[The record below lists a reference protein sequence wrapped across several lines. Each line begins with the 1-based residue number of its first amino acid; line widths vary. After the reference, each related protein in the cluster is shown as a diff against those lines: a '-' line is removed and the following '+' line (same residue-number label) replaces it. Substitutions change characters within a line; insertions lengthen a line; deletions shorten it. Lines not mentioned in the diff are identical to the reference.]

1 MTQLSFS
8 ELAPR
13 PAGPNPTLVI
23 GGPGSGKT
31 DAVLARLAAL
41 YRADP
46 FTDAVA
52 LVPTVRHGDQFRR
65 RLVAQCGVALGL
77 RVETISRFSHGL
89 ASEARVPSHAL
100 VEELLVR
107 TIRQQVE
114 AGSAA
119 YFKSILGTKGLARLV
134 RKAVGDLLAEGVKA
148 QDMLESAPR
157 SGSESLVALSAIY
170 GTYSTELEQRN
181 WVHPIQIGVAATGA
195 VRAGVSLP
203 STIVLDGFHLFRGTE
218 LGLLEAL
225 VERADVAITLDPRA
239 GSRSQYDYERLL
251 SMFPRAEVV
260 ELHSDG
266 GPASPSIVAGEAADR
281 EAQLRAIA
289 RQIKQRLTD
298 EPSLRPS
305 DFAVAFRQASPYL
318 SLARQ
323 VFTEYDLPLDPAAGE
338 RLNSRPLGVW
348 LRRLL
353 HLAQDGWRLRD
364 LVAVLSSGFIDIGR
378 WGLSKG
384 DVDRLVRHA
393 RENHLWSGT
402 EALLRA
408 VEGIQAE
415 SERDETTEERCDALR
430 WTSSGMA
437 DLLEELRALLDQPS
451 GSTAEHARRME
462 GSLFGAKAL
471 INPAS
476 RQNLGVGVEM
486 DALRGCLQDLVSTHE
501 ALGGDAEG
509 FSSFLARVE
518 SKLEAPA
525 VLLREAGGVLLAPMH
540 TLHGLRFDF
549 VAVGGLIAGEFPAP
563 RASAGLLN
571 GTAISALN
579 QAGLNLPPEA
589 RLTEDEL
596 WASVSTRADR
606 TLGLWKTRLDERG
619 RPAAASYYFSSPNF
633 PSIIEE
639 QVSEPR
645 LLDPERAGSRR
656 ELAIACS
663 QQWVHQGRHRPKGEQ
678 AWPVVRL
685 AARIESLRRSFSHA
699 SQYEGKLSGGL
710 APWLTSEDARW
721 SASRIESYRTC
732 SFQFFGQYAMGLRE
746 LDQELE
752 GADAA
757 TRGNVIHDVLQ
768 DALGPLIE
776 TGQPLNSNTLHEALV
791 RLHTNGRVIWNEA
804 PHKWSFGRSA
814 LWRLDAENTLRQ
826 VEMLLHREARRSEEL
841 GVTHIMGAEKE
852 IAASLPLDPP
862 LRVAARI
869 DRIDAGENFV
879 VIVDYKSG
887 RGVPEADV
895 LEGRRVQ
902 LQLYGHLGRHEAQA
916 ERVVARYAW
925 VRPDIRQWELDSSDS
940 KDAEALDSILSVA
953 KTVRDAVASGD
964 FQVNPQ
970 VPTCPS
976 YCSMRHVCRVNQF
989 SRWKTW

>member
-451 GSTAEHARRME
+451 GSTAEHARRIYS
-462 GSLFGAKAL
+462 G
-471 INPAS
+471 
-476 RQNLGVGVEM
+476 
-486 DALRGCLQDLVSTHE
+486 
-501 ALGGDAEG
+501 
-509 FSSFLARVE
+509 
-518 SKLEAPA
+518 
-525 VLLREAGGVLLAPMH
+525 
-540 TLHGLRFDF
+540 
-549 VAVGGLIAGEFPAP
+549 
-563 RASAGLLN
+563 
-571 GTAISALN
+571 
-579 QAGLNLPPEA
+579 
-589 RLTEDEL
+589 
-596 WASVSTRADR
+596 
-606 TLGLWKTRLDERG
+606 
-619 RPAAASYYFSSPNF
+619 
-633 PSIIEE
+633 
-639 QVSEPR
+639 
-645 LLDPERAGSRR
+645 
-656 ELAIACS
+656 
-663 QQWVHQGRHRPKGEQ
+663 PKH
-678 AWPVVRL
+678 
-685 AARIESLRRSFSHA
+685 S
-699 SQYEGKLSGGL
+699 
-710 APWLTSEDARW
+710 
-721 SASRIESYRTC
+721 
-732 SFQFFGQYAMGLRE
+732 
-746 LDQELE
+746 
-752 GADAA
+752 
-757 TRGNVIHDVLQ
+757 
-768 DALGPLIE
+768 
-776 TGQPLNSNTLHEALV
+776 
-791 RLHTNGRVIWNEA
+791 
-804 PHKWSFGRSA
+804 
-814 LWRLDAENTLRQ
+814 
-826 VEMLLHREARRSEEL
+826 
-841 GVTHIMGAEKE
+841 
-852 IAASLPLDPP
+852 
-862 LRVAARI
+862 
-869 DRIDAGENFV
+869 
-879 VIVDYKSG
+879 
-887 RGVPEADV
+887 
-895 LEGRRVQ
+895 
-902 LQLYGHLGRHEAQA
+902 
-916 ERVVARYAW
+916 
-925 VRPDIRQWELDSSDS
+925 
-940 KDAEALDSILSVA
+940 
-953 KTVRDAVASGD
+953 
-964 FQVNPQ
+964 
-970 VPTCPS
+970 
-976 YCSMRHVCRVNQF
+976 
-989 SRWKTW
+989 